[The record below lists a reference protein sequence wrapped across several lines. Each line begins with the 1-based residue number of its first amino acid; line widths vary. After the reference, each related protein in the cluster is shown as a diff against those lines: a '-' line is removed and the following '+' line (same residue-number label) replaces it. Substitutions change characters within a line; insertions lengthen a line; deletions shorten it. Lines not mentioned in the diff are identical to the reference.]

1 MLEFFHFKKPIPFM
15 RYGKITTAISLLT
28 FTLSILA
35 LIFKGLHLGV
45 DFTGGT
51 VMELR
56 YSQPAP
62 IEQIRTAVKN
72 IGFEEVLIQNL
83 GTSRDVMIRLPVKEG
98 MTGAQV
104 SETVLNTLKTQ
115 DPNIELR
122 SQEFVGPQVGQE
134 LYENGGLALLLV
146 AAGII
151 IYLAFRFEW
160 RFAVAAIIANLH
172 DVVIIL
178 GVFAFF
184 QWQFDLTVLAGVL
197 AILGYSVNESVVV
210 FDRIRENIR
219 TMRDVS
225 IADII
230 DSAITTTMSRTI
242 ITHGS
247 TQIMVLAMLFF
258 GGEALHNF
266 ALALTIGIMFGIYS
280 SVLVASPL
288 LLFFGLKREHM
299 IQQTKTLEGM
309 NPDGSI
315 V

>member
-1 MLEFFHFKKPIPFM
+1 M

-28 FTLSILA
+28 FTLSVLA

-56 YSQPAP
+56 YSQAAP
-62 IEQIRTAVKN
+62 IEQIRTAVKD

-115 DPNIELR
+115 DTNIELR

-178 GVFAFF
+178 GVFAFSN
-184 QWQFDLTVLAGVL
+184 G
-197 AILGYSVNESVVV
+197 N
-210 FDRIRENIR
+210 
-219 TMRDVS
+219 
-225 IADII
+225 
-230 DSAITTTMSRTI
+230 
-242 ITHGS
+242 S
-247 TQIMVLAMLFF
+247 T
-258 GGEALHNF
+258 
-266 ALALTIGIMFGIYS
+266 
-280 SVLVASPL
+280 
-288 LLFFGLKREHM
+288 
-299 IQQTKTLEGM
+299 
-309 NPDGSI
+309 
-315 V
+315 